1 MLLCIYLLHALIKLN
16 TIGAVV
22 SYLCPY
28 CDDLKMSKIGLLC
41 NSINLKTAVL
51 SSMNNPLLENE
62 ALPAFSE
69 ILPEHIEPALDEVLK
84 QAKLAVDNL
93 LSKLKTPTWET
104 LVVPMEELDA
114 RIHQVWSPVSHLNSV
129 MNSEELRA
137 AYNACLPKLSEFG
150 TDLGQNEDLYEA
162 YKAIAISDQYQL
174 LDVAQKKVIDNS
186 LRDFRLSGVELSQ
199 TKRDQFKTISQS
211 LSELTAKFEENV
223 MDSTQSWQKNITDES
238 LLSGL
243 PDSAKAMA
251 AQVAQ
256 RANKKGWLFTL
267 DFPSYLP
274 LITYAD
280 NRALRK
286 EAYTA
291 FATRASDQGI
301 NGVQWDNTSVIAEI
315 LSLRHQLANLIGFDN
330 HAERSIETK
339 MAQSSQQV
347 LDFLGDLATRS
358 KPIAEKEFVEL
369 QSFAKENTELR
380 GVEAWDMT
388 YFSEKL
394 RQQRYAIS
402 QEEIKSY
409 FPEDKVVSGLFA
421 VVNRLYGLNIVER
434 HDIDIWHPS
443 VRFFDIFDESG
454 ASRGQF
460 YLDLYA
466 RSHKR
471 GGAWMDE
478 CLSHRLTPN
487 GLQIPVAYL
496 TCNFSEPIGD
506 KPALFSHDEVTT
518 LFHEF
523 GHGLH
528 HMLTKIHYAGVS
540 GINGVPWDAVEL
552 PSQFMENWCWER
564 EALDLISGH
573 FETGETLPSA
583 LFDKMIA
590 ARNFQSAMVMIRQL
604 EFSLFDFRLHLE
616 FDPEQEGQA
625 EKVLAEVREEIS
637 VFIPPA
643 FSRFGHS
650 FSHIFAG
657 GYAAG
662 YYSYKWAEVLSAD
675 AFSKF
680 EEKGI
685 FDRKTGVE
693 FLQAILEQGGSREP
707 MDLFVEFRGRKPE
720 IDALLRHSG
729 IAA

>member
-16 TIGAVV
+16 TIGVVV

-286 EAYTA
+286 EVYTA

-301 NGVQWDNTSVIAEI
+301 NGNQWDNTSVIAEI

-487 GLQIPVAYL
+487 GFQIPVAYL

>member
-434 HDIDIWHPS
+434 HDIDVWHPS

-487 GLQIPVAYL
+487 GFQIPVAYL

>member
-1 MLLCIYLLHALIKLN
+1 MCIYLLHALIKLN

-637 VFIPPA
+637 VVIPPA

>member
-1 MLLCIYLLHALIKLN
+1 
-16 TIGAVV
+16 
-22 SYLCPY
+22 
-28 CDDLKMSKIGLLC
+28 
-41 NSINLKTAVL
+41 
-51 SSMNNPLLENE
+51 MNNPLLENE

-69 ILPEHIEPALDEVLK
+69 ILPEHVEPALDEVLK
-84 QAKLAVDNL
+84 QAKSAVDNL
-93 LSKLKTPTWET
+93 LSTMKTPTWET
-104 LVVPMEELDA
+104 LIIPMEELDA

-150 TDLGQNEDLYEA
+150 TELGQNEGL
-162 YKAIAISDQYQL
+162 YKAYNAIAKSEQYHS
-174 LDVAQKKVIDNS
+174 LDVAQKKVIENS

-223 MDSTQSWQKNITDES
+223 MDSTQSWQKNITDEA

-243 PDSAKAMA
+243 PESVKAMA
-251 AQVAQ
+251 AQMAE
-256 RANKKGWLFTL
+256 RANKSGWLFTL

-274 LITYAD
+274 LITNAD
-280 NRALRK
+280 NRSLR
-286 EAYTA
+286 EEVYTA
-291 FATRASDQGI
+291 FATRASDKGI
-301 NGVQWDNTSVIAEI
+301 NGGQWDNTLVIAEI
-315 LSLRHQLANLIGFDN
+315 LSLRHELANLIGFDN
-330 HAERSIETK
+330 HAERSLETK
-339 MAQSSQQV
+339 MAESSQQV

-358 KPIAEKEFVEL
+358 KPIAEKEFTEL
-369 QSFAKENTELR
+369 QDFAKENLE
-380 GVEAWDMT
+380 VNEMEAWDMT

-394 RQQRYAIS
+394 RQQRYSIS
-402 QEEIKSY
+402 QEELKPY
-409 FPEDKVVSGLFA
+409 FPENKVVSGLFA

-434 HDIDIWHPS
+434 YDVDVWHPS
-443 VRFFDIFDESG
+443 VRFFDIFDESD
-454 ASRGQF
+454 ALRGQF

-478 CLSHRLTPN
+478 CLAHRLTSN
-487 GLQIPVAYL
+487 GLQTPVAYL

-506 KPALFSHDEVTT
+506 NPALFSHDEVTT

-528 HMLTKIHYAGVS
+528 HMLTKIHHAGVS

-564 EALDLISGH
+564 EALDLISEH
-573 FETGETLPSA
+573 FETGETLPSE

-625 EKVLAEVREEIS
+625 EKVLAEVRKEIS
-637 VFIPPA
+637 VVTPPT
-643 FSRFGHS
+643 FSRFAHS

-662 YYSYKWAEVLSAD
+662 DYSYKWAEVLSAD